1 MTFKHCLPLLLSI
14 LFATGLMAQIKTPAS
29 SPTATL
35 SQAVG
40 LAKVTIEYSRPSV
53 KGRKIFGDLVPFDKV
68 WRTGA
73 NKITTIQ
80 FDKDVTLNGQ
90 KIAAGSYGVYTFP
103 GAKDWIIAINSDDKQ
118 WGAYAYD
125 AKKDVLRLTVKAEKL
140 PKLVEHFTI
149 AFDKFS
155 PTSADVVLSWEKTAA
170 RFTLAHDPHEQI
182 MAAIKAETAKPD
194 ATADTYAA
202 AADYYVEKNL
212 DLNQALIWAN
222 KVIETDKNWWSYY
235 LRADVAS
242 RLNRCDLAAADAK
255 IALEG
260 ATKDKDT
267 SYMKKCN
274 AVLAKCG
281 KK

>member
-1 MTFKHCLPLLLSI
+1 MTFKHCLPLLVSL
-14 LFATGLMAQIKTPAS
+14 LFATGLVAQIKTPAS
-29 SPTATL
+29 SPTATV

-103 GAKDWIIAINSDDKQ
+103 GQKTWSIAINSDDKQ
-118 WGAYAYD
+118 WGAYEYD
-125 AKKDVLRLTVKAEKL
+125 AKKDVLRLSANAEKL

-149 AFDKFS
+149 AFDKFT
-155 PTSADVVLSWEKTAA
+155 PTSMDVVLSWEKTAV

-194 ATADTYAA
+194 AKADTYAA
-202 AADYYVEKNL
+202 AAEYYMEKNL
-212 DLNQALIWAN
+212 DLTQALTWAN
-222 KVIETDKNWWSYY
+222 KVLETDKNWWSYY

-267 SYMKKCN
+267 SYIKKCN
-274 AVLAKCG
+274 AVLAKC
-281 KK
+281 K

>member
-1 MTFKHCLPLLLSI
+1 MTFKHTLTLLLA
-14 LFATGLMAQIKTPAS
+14 LLATGLMAQIRTPAS
-29 SPTATL
+29 SPVATL

-40 LAKVTIEYSRPSV
+40 LAKVSIEYSRPSV

-80 FDKDVTLNGQ
+80 FDKDLTANGQ
-90 KIAAGSYGVYTFP
+90 KIAAGSYGLYTFP
-103 GAKDWIIAINSDDKQ
+103 GQKNWIIALNSDDKQ
-118 WGAYAYD
+118 WGAYNYD
-125 AKKDVLRLTVKAEKL
+125 SKKDVLRLTVAAEKL

-149 AFDKFS
+149 AFDKFTA
-155 PTSADVVLSWEKTAA
+155 TSADVVLSWEKTAV

-182 MAAIKAETAKPD
+182 MAAIRTETAKPD
-194 ATADTYAA
+194 ADADTYAT

-212 DLNQALIWAN
+212 DLNQAFTWAN
-222 KVIETDKNWWSYY
+222 KVLETDKNWWSYY
-235 LRADVAS
+235 LRADIAS
-242 RLNRCDLAAADAK
+242 RLGKCDQAAADAK
-255 IALEG
+255 VALEG

-267 SYMKKCN
+267 SYMKKAN

>member
-1 MTFKHCLPLLLSI
+1 MTFKHCLPLLFS
-14 LFATGLMAQIKTPAS
+14 LFATCLVAQIKTPAT
-29 SPTATL
+29 SPTATV
-35 SQAVG
+35 SQTVG
-40 LAKVTIEYSRPSV
+40 LAKVSIEYSRPSV

-80 FDKDVTLNGQ
+80 FDKDVTFNG
-90 KIAAGSYGVYTFP
+90 KKVAAGSYALCTVP
-103 GAKDWIIAINSDDKQ
+103 GMKSWAIVLNSDDKQ
-118 WGAYAYD
+118 WGTYD
-125 AKKDVLRLTVKAEKL
+125 YDSKKDVLRFEVKPEKL
-140 PKLVEHFTI
+140 TALTEHFTI
-149 AFDKFS
+149 AFDKF
-155 PTSADVVLSWEKTAA
+155 TSTATDVVLSWERTAI
-170 RFTLAHDPHEQI
+170 RFRVEHDPHEQI

-194 ATADTYAA
+194 AKAEVFSAA
-202 AADYYVEKNL
+202 AEYYLEKNM
-212 DLNQALIWAN
+212 DLPQALAWAN

-235 LRADVAS
+235 LRADAAS
-242 RLNRCDLAAADAK
+242 RLKQCDLAAADAK

-267 SYMKKCN
+267 AYIKKCN